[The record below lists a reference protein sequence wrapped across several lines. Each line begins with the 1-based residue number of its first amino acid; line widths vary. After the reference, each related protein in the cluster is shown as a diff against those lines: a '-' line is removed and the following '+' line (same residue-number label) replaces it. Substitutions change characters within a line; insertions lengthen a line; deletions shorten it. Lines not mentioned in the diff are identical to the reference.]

1 MVVAD
6 ITLTC
11 CLETLV
17 RLALRILQVAQSSR
31 SLFLLNSRKWYYL
44 EDTISVGEVLL
55 LFHLT
60 IDQMKMCCYFSDRA
74 SCPVPLCLLLYTML
88 SDFALNTCISSPKAP
103 THIFY
108 EQQPVGQ
115 MAARPWGL

>member
-17 RLALRILQVAQSSR
+17 RLALRILQVAQFSH
-31 SLFLLNSRKWYYL
+31 SLSLLNSLKWYDL

-55 LFHLT
+55 RFHLSV
-60 IDQMKMCCYFSDRA
+60 DQMKMCYYFSDRP

-88 SDFALNTCISSPKAP
+88 SDLP
-103 THIFY
+103 
-108 EQQPVGQ
+108 
-115 MAARPWGL
+115 